1 MRQPAAKF
9 GAFAAGIVATLLVAP
24 HSASA
29 QVVRGTVV
37 DATQRPVAGVVVAL
51 LDSAETVV
59 ARALTI
65 DNGEYRVVA
74 PRSGRYRLRTLRI
87 GYQPTTSAPYALAEG
102 SVTLVPLTVDGVRV
116 QLAAVTVVAR
126 SSCRRSDGPAA
137 QSAFAI
143 WDQAMTS
150 IAATALT
157 SSARGLTATTMQ
169 LERTLEPNGRRIQAQ
184 SAAMRTDYVTQPW
197 RSLPPDTLRRR
208 GYRETDRFNVTTY
221 NAPGLDAL
229 IAPSFIEDHC
239 LRVVLGRDSAEVGVA
254 FEPTPE
260 RQQRSDIRGTL
271 WLTRATAELRRLDF
285 EYTNEPSTTAAARAG
300 GQMTFTRLAQGAIV
314 ISAWDIRMPQLVQE
328 TAPRARARVRV
339 EGISVTGGQL
349 VVLRRGTD
357 TLFVRPRLAVRG
369 EVRDSVSDRRIPGAT
384 LSFVGTGTQARADS
398 TGEFVLNDLL
408 PGEYTLSVRTPS
420 LDSIRAASATALVV
434 TDPMSPL
441 VVRVPTATQLTAS
454 ICGNVLAGASG
465 RGKGAVVGAL
475 RTSSESAER
484 KGVRIAVDW
493 QDAVVR
499 SATDIQRVG
508 KRMET
513 TTDSSGAF
521 RVCGVPLETALRVR
535 AFPARGRSSINV
547 VRLADESRFGSVEV
561 AVDVDSVPLA
571 TLRGTVVA
579 DSTARPIADADIAI
593 EALQLRTRSDP
604 RGAFILSNVPAG
616 THELTVR
623 RLGFGA
629 LRATI
634 TLASNEDE
642 ERRIVLRPVTVLDSV
657 EVTAERNDPRL
668 RDYEENRRLGLG
680 HFLTRDELEKNAGRR
695 LGDIMSVIPGAGVV
709 RNRTGAFIL
718 SKRYVVS
725 LSAISGGGET
735 TIYRPTPIEK
745 RQGLTAGCYAQVWV
759 EGQLMN
765 PGLPTEPYD
774 INLHAP
780 QDIEALEYY
789 SGPSQTPSRYERLNS
804 TCGVVVIHLRRN
816 R

>member
-1 MRQPAAKF
+1 MWRPAAKA
-9 GAFAAGIVATLLVAP
+9 GAFAAGLLATLLVAP
-24 HSASA
+24 HTASA

-37 DATQRPVAGVVVAL
+37 DAAQRPVAGVVVAL
-51 LDSAETVV
+51 LDSTETVV
-59 ARALTI
+59 ARALTV
-65 DNGEYRVVA
+65 DNGDYRVVA

-87 GYQPTTSAPYALAEG
+87 GYQPTTSAPYALTEG
-102 SVTLVPLTVDGVRV
+102 SVTVVPLTVDGVRV

-126 SSCRRSDGPAA
+126 SSCRRSDGPDA

-157 SSARGLTATTMQ
+157 SAARGLTATTMQ
-169 LERTLEPNGRRIQAQ
+169 LDRTLEPNGRRVRAQ

-208 GYRETDRFNVTTY
+208 GYRDIDRFDVTTY
-221 NAPGLDAL
+221 YAPGLDAL

-239 LRVVLGRDSAEVGVA
+239 LRVVMARDSAEIGVA

-285 EYTNEPSTTAAARAG
+285 EYTNEPTTTAAARAG
-300 GQMTFTRLAQGAIV
+300 GQMSFTRLTQGAIV

-328 TAPRARARVRV
+328 TTPRARARVRV

-369 EVRDSVSDRRIPGAT
+369 EVRDSVSDRVIPAAT
-384 LSFVGTGTQARADS
+384 LSLLGTSTAARADS
-398 TGEFVLNDLL
+398 AGQFVLNDLL

-420 LDSIRAASATALVV
+420 LDSIRAASAITLLV

-441 VVRVPTATQLTAS
+441 VLRVPTASQLTAS
-454 ICGNVLAGASG
+454 ICGTALAGASG
-465 RGKGAVVGAL
+465 RGKGAVVGTL
-475 RTSSESAER
+475 RPSSEAATR
-484 KGVRIAVDW
+484 GVRIAIDW
-493 QDAVVR
+493 QDVVMR
-499 SATDIQRVG
+499 SATDVQRVG

-535 AFPARGRSSINV
+535 AFPTRGLSSINMI
-547 VRLADESRFGSVEV
+547 RLANESRFGSVDV
-561 AVDVDSVPLA
+561 VVDVDSVPLA
-571 TLRGTVVA
+571 TLRGTVVS
-579 DSTARPIADADIAI
+579 DSLALPIADADVAI
-593 EALQLRTRSDP
+593 DALRLRARSDA
-604 RGAFILSNVPAG
+604 RGAFTLSGVPAG

-629 LRATI
+629 LRTSI
-634 TLASNEDE
+634 TLAGNEDE

-657 EVTAERNDPRL
+657 EVTAARNDPRL
-668 RDYEENRRLGLG
+668 ADFEENRRLGLG
-680 HFLTRDELEKNAGRR
+680 HFLTRDELAKNTGRR
-695 LGDIMSVIPGAGVV
+695 MGDLVSMVPGAGVV
-709 RNRTGAFIL
+709 RNRAGAYVL

-725 LSAISGGGET
+725 LGATSPQAPGS
-735 TIYRPTPIEK
+735 IYVPTAIEK
-745 RQGLTAGCYAQVWV
+745 RQGLVEGCYAQVWV

-765 PGLPTEPYD
+765 PGQPTEPYD
-774 INLHAP
+774 INQHAP
-780 QDIEALEYY
+780 QEVEAIEYY
-789 SGPSQTPSRYERLNS
+789 AGPAQTPSRYERLNS
-804 TCGVVVIHLRRN
+804 NCGVVVIHLRRN